1 MIRSFVVL
9 LAVLASACTPAPSR
23 CDLSATRD
31 VSFTGAESGDVI
43 TARAF
48 GPSCDHA
55 VGLYEIRTEDGA
67 PIWAWSAPLPRAFGD
82 VFPPQ
87 EHEAMQDFLERWA
100 QPKLLAASA
109 APAWA
114 DLEPGRTSLDQLT
127 YEDIRARDL
136 PTLCHASSTGRETC
150 IFWEPAAGGAAHFY
164 DREAE
169 SS

>member
-1 MIRSFVVL
+1 VIRTL
-9 LAVLASACTPAPSR
+9 LLCAASLVGACSATPSR
-23 CDLSATRD
+23 CDLSVTRD
-31 VSFTGAESGDVI
+31 VSFTSAEAAETI
-43 TARAF
+43 TVRAF

-55 VGLYEIRTEDGA
+55 VGLYEIRTEDGV

-82 VFPPQ
+82 VFPPR
-87 EHEAMQDFLERWA
+87 EREAMQDFLERWA
-100 QPKLLAASA
+100 QPKLFPASA
-109 APAWA
+109 APAWE
-114 DLEPGRTSLDQLT
+114 DLEPGLTSLDQLT

-150 IFWEPAAGGAAHFY
+150 IFWEPAAGGAGHFY